1 MQEIQRNTRDR
12 KINKTKK
19 PKNGKKNLQKTN
31 HTSKKE
37 WEAKIKEQIRKVSL
51 GYFHNISP
59 MRVIPSNSQE
69 TTTALI

>member
-1 MQEIQRNTRDR
+1 MRKKYLGVRD
-12 KINKTKK
+12 TKK
-19 PKNGKKNLQKTN
+19 N
-31 HTSKKE
+31 TSKKE